1 MDIGFSDAGFEIAL
15 ATDIWN
21 DAVSTYSTNHPTIT
35 TMAGDAF
42 DLAEKI
48 VSKGRGASLVFGGPP
63 CQAFST
69 AGLRKGDG
77 MNADQTDVFARIAI
91 KINPKWIV
99 MENVSTITTIGK
111 RHLNNVLKCLTYEGY
126 RVIQTVLNAADYD
139 APQKRRRF
147 FLIACKNRINNDSRL
162 ISALDSLKTAEKS
175 VSECLPDLDTKH
187 YYRHPRSYNRRAIFS
202 IDEQSPT
209 IRGVNRPIPPNY
221 QLHPK
226 DATHDLSQV
235 RMLTAQERAII
246 QTFPAKYKFVGS
258 KTSVEQQIG
267 NAVPPVLAKAI
278 GTAICS
284 IDTVE

>member
-1 MDIGFSDAGFEIAL
+1 MYCGAGGMDIGFSDAGFEIAL

-21 DAVSTYSTNHPTIT
+21 DAVSTYSANNPDTETLL
-35 TMAGDAF
+35 GDAS

-48 VSKGRGASLVFGGPP
+48 ISKGRDALLVFGGPP
-63 CQAFST
+63 CQAFSS

-77 MNADQTDVFARIAI
+77 MNADQTDVFARIAVR
-91 KINPKWIV
+91 INPKWIV
-99 MENVSTITTIGK
+99 MENVNTITTIGK
-111 RHLNNVLKCLTYEGY
+111 HHLDNVLKCLKDAGY
-126 RVIQTVLNAADYD
+126 GVTQTVLNAADYGT
-139 APQKRRRF
+139 PQKRRRF
-147 FLIACKNRINNDSRL
+147 FLIACKNRIDDDQGL
-162 ISALDSLKTAEKS
+162 ISALNSLKTTRKN
-175 VSECLPDLDTKH
+175 VSECLPDIDTKY

-246 QTFPAKYKFVGS
+246 LVRTP
-258 KTSVEQQIG
+258 
-267 NAVPPVLAKAI
+267 L
-278 GTAICS
+278 
-284 IDTVE
+284 

>member
-1 MDIGFSDAGFEIAL
+1 MYIGFVDAGFEISL

-63 CQAFST
+63 CQDFSV

-77 MNADQTDVFARIAI
+77 IRADQTDVFARIAV

-99 MENVSTITTIGK
+99 MENVNTITTIGK
-111 RHLNNVLKCLTYEGY
+111 RHLDNVLKCLKRNGY
-126 RVIQTVLNAADYD
+126 GFTQTVLNAADYG

-147 FLIACKNRINNDSRL
+147 FLIACKNRVNNDSRL
-162 ISALDSLKTAEKS
+162 ISVLDSLKTASKS
-175 VSECLPDLDTKH
+175 VSECLPDTNTEY
-187 YYRHPRSYNRRAIFS
+187 YYRHPRSYTRRAIFS

-221 QLHPK
+221 QPHPK
-226 DATHDLSQV
+226 DAARDLSQV
-235 RMLTAQERAII
+235 RMLTAQERAVI
-246 QTFPAKYKFVGS
+246 QTFPVKYKFVGS

-267 NAVPPVLAKAI
+267 NAVPPVLAMAV
-278 GTAICS
+278 GTAIYS
-284 IDTVE
+284 IDAIE